1 MYNDHRLTK
10 CIWWW
15 IVFFS
20 QHHSN
25 FCVCKPSTGLDIVAK
40 EVQVEVLQ
48 TYKQFSSWVF
58 YVVFLEK
65 KEMSNDPLPKYS
77 SCQGVGLKPVIVF
90 WSCVVKIKNWAYV
103 FCKHADYMRVC
114 VCVCVLYGLQRPL
127 WSFPA
132 CAELTL
138 VGPELLSVTCQNTQQ
153 PHQQW
158 TLARDGEREG
168 GGRKWGIIEAVEE

>member
-1 MYNDHRLTK
+1 MYNDHRLTN

-114 VCVCVLYGLQRPL
+114 VCVCFIWPTATTVKFSSPCWVDSG
-127 WSFPA
+127 
-132 CAELTL
+132 
-138 VGPELLSVTCQNTQQ
+138 
-153 PHQQW
+153 W
-158 TLARDGEREG
+158 TRVAQCDLPKHTAATPTVNSGQGWR
-168 GGRKWGIIEAVEE
+168 GGREEAESEVL